1 MQNKS
6 MKVLINKLKAITE
19 INEDDI
25 WFKFLRNNEEGI
37 LNLNRYDQL
46 FNEGINSDGVNLDNI
61 GGAYTEG
68 YAAYKRSL
76 GLPDDRNTLYI
87 NGYFYSLFQ
96 LIASKEGFKITA
108 SDSIELVRDIKEQ
121 FGADVLGLTN
131 ESKSKLSIIL
141 AKDIREFIIKIWQ
154 ES

>member
-1 MQNKS
+1 
-6 MKVLINKLKAITE
+6 MKALQNKLKAITE

-76 GLPDDRNTLYI
+76 GLPDDRTTLYI

-96 LIASKEGFKITA
+96 LIASEEGFKITA
-108 SDSIELVRDIKEQ
+108 SDSIELVRDIKDL
-121 FGADVLGLTN
+121 FGEDVLGLTV
-131 ESKSKLSIIL
+131 ESKTKLSVIL
-141 AKDIREFIIKIWQ
+141 AKEIRKMILKTWETT
-154 ES
+154 